1 MGSDQVTIVTILVC
15 IYVPVGK
22 VNMWKL
28 VQRVNIGHCVPLP
41 DLMNVYDIKK
51 FPKLIQKTFIK

>member
-1 MGSDQVTIVTILVC
+1 MGSDQVTTVTILVC

-28 VQRVNIGHCVPLP
+28 VQRVNIGQCLPLP

-51 FPKLIQKTFIK
+51 FPK

>member
-15 IYVPVGK
+15 IYVLVGK

-28 VQRVNIGHCVPLP
+28 VQGVNTGQRVPLP
-41 DLMNVYDIKK
+41 DLMNVYDIIK
-51 FPKLIQKTFIK
+51 FPK